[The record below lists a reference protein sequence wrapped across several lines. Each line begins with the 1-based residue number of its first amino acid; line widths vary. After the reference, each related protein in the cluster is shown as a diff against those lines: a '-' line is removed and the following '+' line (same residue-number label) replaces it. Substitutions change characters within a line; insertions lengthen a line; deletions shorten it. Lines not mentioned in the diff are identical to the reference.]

1 MEKNYKRK
9 MLVIGV
15 LFLFLGAS
23 ATLCV
28 SATGPWTE
36 NFDSYVA
43 GSALEGQGG
52 WHAWDNI
59 PVNTGYVSN
68 AQSRS
73 APNSVEIAWW
83 STTVWT
89 DEVHE
94 YTDINSGIWTYT
106 AWQYVPSTQVGNT
119 YFILLNT
126 YVNGVHNNQDWSLQ
140 LVASASLGTI
150 VDYNDATATLPLVT
164 DAWAEIKVVI
174 DLDTD
179 WQTVS
184 YNGVI
189 LQPGK
194 GWTDGAGFPGGALN
208 LGAVDLYS
216 DAAYSTSVYY
226 DDMSV
231 LPAGDALICGAGGPY
246 NAEINTAVQF
256 TGTASGGTTPYTW
269 AWTFGDGGTA
279 VVQNPTH
286 TYTTAG
292 TYNVTLTV
300 TDAVAGT
307 ATDTT
312 TATIIA
318 PQPVLE
324 IGAITGGFGIK
335 SSVKNTGVGAA
346 TNVDWTIA
354 LDGKLVF
361 VGKSSTGTITTLA
374 PAGNQA
380 IKAGFILGFG
390 KTNIV
395 VSATCDEGVTAEA
408 TASGFVLGPFIL
420 GVK

>member
-23 ATLCV
+23 TTLTV
-28 SATGPWTE
+28 SAMGPWTE
-36 NFDSYVA
+36 NFDSYAA

-52 WHAWDNI
+52 WHGWDAD
-59 PVNTGYVSN
+59 PAVTGYVSN

-73 APNSVEIAWW
+73 SPNSVEIAWW
-83 STTVWT
+83 TTAQWT

-94 YTDINSGIWTYT
+94 YTGINSGIWTYT
-106 AWQYVPSTQVGNT
+106 LWQYVPSTMTGNT
-119 YFILLNT
+119 FVILMNT
-126 YVNGVHNNQDWSLQ
+126 YVDGVHNNQDWSLQ
-140 LVASASLGTI
+140 IVCSAELGTI
-150 VDYNDATATLPLVT
+150 VDYNDAGATLPLVT

-179 WQTVS
+179 WQTVT
-184 YNGVI
+184 YNGAQ
-189 LQPGK
+189 LQAK
-194 GWTDGAGFPGGALN
+194 AWTDGGGTPGGALN
-208 LGAVDLYS
+208 LAAVDLYS
-216 DAAYSTSVYY
+216 DQVYSTSVYY

-231 LPAGDALICGAGGPY
+231 LPETEELICSAGGPY
-246 NAEINTAVQF
+246 TGEVNENIQF
-256 TGTASGGTTPYTW
+256 TGSAFGGTAPYTW

-279 VVQNPTH
+279 TTQNPTH
-286 TYTTAG
+286 AYTTAG
-292 TYNVTLTV
+292 VYNVTLTV
-300 TDAVAGT
+300 TDSASGT
-307 ATDTT
+307 DTDTT

-335 SSVKNTGVGAA
+335 SSVKNTGEGAA

-361 VGKSSTGTITTLA
+361 LGKSYTRNHRNSR
-374 PAGNQA
+374 
-380 IKAGFILGFG
+380 
-390 KTNIV
+390 
-395 VSATCDEGVTAEA
+395 TCW
-408 TASGFVLGPFIL
+408 
-420 GVK
+420 